1 MWFCYSGKE
10 MAGHTRRGNEEE
22 SLLAEQLHGASA
34 REDECSVPC
43 AVADEPPYPEV
54 FKDHELLPNGMP
66 TDLGSSEL
74 QDVWPEE
81 MYVPGLVIHLVKE
94 TEPSEQSSMVQTF
107 CHGVGCVEESEK
119 AQYSAVL
126 KDRKSFRDIVVSP
139 NMFIDH
145 GPWR

>member
-1 MWFCYSGKE
+1 
-10 MAGHTRRGNEEE
+10 MAGNTRRDNERK
-22 SLLAEQLHGASA
+22 SLLTEQLHSA
-34 REDECSVPC
+34 REDECSVTC
-43 AVADEPPYPEV
+43 AAADEHPSYPQV
-54 FKDHELLPNGMP
+54 SFKDHELLPNGMP
-66 TDLGSSEL
+66 TDLGSEL

-94 TEPSEQSSMVQTF
+94 TEPREQSMVQTF
-107 CHGVGCVEESEK
+107 CHGVGCVEESE